1 VPVYLISDETNGIG
15 GCATARDR
23 GEEWKA
29 RGKKEKG
36 EKRKG
41 KKAGKLAQSFSGAP
55 NPPP

>member
-1 VPVYLISDETNGIG
+1 VYLISDETNRIG
-15 GCATARDR
+15 GCATTRDR